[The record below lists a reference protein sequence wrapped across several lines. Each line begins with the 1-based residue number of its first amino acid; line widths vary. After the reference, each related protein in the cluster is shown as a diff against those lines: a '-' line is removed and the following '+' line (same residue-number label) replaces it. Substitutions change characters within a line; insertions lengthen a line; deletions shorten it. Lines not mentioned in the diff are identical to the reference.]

1 MLWHVQILWCD
12 VRFVNSLSFSHVFLQ
27 VLLTFNKYEQAQEMN
42 MQCVWNCWF
51 WWSNMCSW
59 LQAIN
64 VPWMLILESPTYAHL
79 AHFFDMYFCIAKHM
93 LEINLN
99 DNKIVY
105 TFNFVAEHFK
115 SSNLFEAIIMFSY
128 VANGLF
134 VFLFLLSSIWKMFSW
149 HFSNKREGPKLFK
162 SIFH

>member
-12 VRFVNSLSFSHVFLQ
+12 VRFVNSLSFSHVFLH
-27 VLLTFNKYEQAQEMN
+27 VLLTFNKYEQHQKNEYEM
-42 MQCVWNCWF
+42 CLKLLI
-51 WWSNMCSW
+51 WWSNMYSW

-64 VPWMLILESPTYAHL
+64 VPWMLILESPAYAHL
-79 AHFFDMYFCIAKHM
+79 AHFLDIYFCIAKHM

-105 TFNFVAEHFK
+105 TFNFVGEHFK
-115 SSNLFEAIIMFSY
+115 CSNLFEANIIFSY

-134 VFLFLLSSIWKMFSW
+134 VFLFLLSSIWNMFSW
-149 HFSNKREGPKLFK
+149 HFSNKKEGPKLFK